1 MTSAFHPL
9 EGIRVLDLTNVLSG
23 PLACY
28 QMASMGAE
36 VIKVEPVGRGDL
48 ARQLGDDRGLNA
60 ANMGASFLAQ
70 NAGKRSV
77 TLNLK
82 SPEGVQIFRRLVRT
96 ADVLVENFRPGVM
109 ERLGLGYET
118 LRADRPELIYCA
130 ISGFGQDGPLSER
143 PAYDQIVQ
151 GTAGIMSVTGESP
164 DRPLRVGYPVADSIG
179 GLTAAM
185 AVCAALVSPKRG
197 AFLDVSMMSSAL
209 ATMGWAV
216 SNWLTAG
223 TEPRPIGNENSTS
236 APSGA
241 FRCKDGLLNIT
252 ANKQEQWEA
261 LARYLGLAHLIEEPR
276 FRTRD
281 DRKAHRKEL
290 LPLIEEKLAEL
301 KVADCA
307 EQLTGLGVPAG
318 EVLTVPQA
326 LAHPQVTGREQL
338 ARFEG
343 VLPDERPI
351 QVLRPGFTVDGKP
364 VATDLP
370 PPQLGADTRDILGE
384 IGLSA
389 KELDDLSA
397 RGVI

>member
-1 MTSAFHPL
+1 MSAFRPL
-9 EGIRVLDLTNVLSG
+9 YGIRVLDLTNVLSG

-28 QMASMGAE
+28 QLAALGAD
-36 VIKVEPVGRGDL
+36 VIKVEPVGQGDL
-48 ARQLGDDRGLNA
+48 ARQLGDDVSLNHA
-60 ANMGASFLAQ
+60 HMGASFLAQ

-82 SPEGVQIFRRLVRT
+82 SQEGAGIFLRLVRT
-96 ADVLVENFRPGVM
+96 ADVVVENFRPGVM
-109 ERLGLGYET
+109 DRLGLGYER
-118 LRADRPELIYCA
+118 LKKERLDLVYCA
-130 ISGFGQDGPLSER
+130 ISGFGQNGPFSDR
-143 PAYDQIVQ
+143 PAYDQIIQ
-151 GTAGIMSVTGESP
+151 GVAGVMSVTGERAE
-164 DRPLRVGYPVADSIG
+164 RPLRVGYPVADSIG

-185 AVCAALVSPKRG
+185 AICGALVSPKRG
-197 AFLDVSMMSSAL
+197 AFIDVSMMSSVL

-261 LARYLGLAHLIEEPR
+261 LAHYLELGELIDEPK

-281 DRKAHRKEL
+281 DRKRNRAFL
-290 LPLIEEKLAEL
+290 LPLIEDKLAQRSAA
-301 KVADCA
+301 VCA
-307 EQLTGLGVPAG
+307 NHLTDLGVPAG

-326 LAHPQVTGREQL
+326 LAHPQTAARQQL
-338 ARFEG
+338 AQYEG
-343 VLPDERPI
+343 VLDEGRSLH
-351 QVLRPGFTVDGKP
+351 VLRPGFMVDEQP
-364 VATDLP
+364 VTTELAP
-370 PPQLGADTRDILGE
+370 PRLGE
-384 IGLSA
+384 HNDEVLLDLGITSE
-389 KELDDLSA
+389 ELEDLRA

>member
-1 MTSAFHPL
+1 MESTKVTSFRPL

-96 ADVLVENFRPGVM
+96 ADVLVENFRPSVM

-130 ISGFGQDGPLSER
+130 VSGFGQDGPLSER

-281 DRKAHRKEL
+281 DRKAHRKE
-290 LPLIEEKLAEL
+290 
-301 KVADCA
+301 
-307 EQLTGLGVPAG
+307 
-318 EVLTVPQA
+318 
-326 LAHPQVTGREQL
+326 
-338 ARFEG
+338 
-343 VLPDERPI
+343 
-351 QVLRPGFTVDGKP
+351 
-364 VATDLP
+364 
-370 PPQLGADTRDILGE
+370 
-384 IGLSA
+384 
-389 KELDDLSA
+389 
-397 RGVI
+397 

>member
-1 MTSAFHPL
+1 LTSSFRPL
-9 EGIRVLDLTNVLSG
+9 DGIRVLDLTNVLSG

-28 QMASMGAE
+28 QIASMGAE

-48 ARQLGDDRGLNA
+48 ARQLGDDRKLNA
-60 ANMGASFLAQ
+60 ANMGASFIAQ

-82 SPEGVQIFRRLVRT
+82 SPEGAKLFRQLVRT
-96 ADVLVENFRPGVM
+96 ADVVVENFRPGVM
-109 ERLGLGYET
+109 DRLGLGYEE
-118 LRADRPELIYCA
+118 LKKERPDLIYCA

-151 GTAGIMSVTGESP
+151 GTAGIMSVTGEAP

-179 GLTAAM
+179 GITAAM
-185 AVCAALVSPKRG
+185 AICAALVAPKRG
-197 AFLDVSMMSSAL
+197 AFIDVSMMSSVL

-261 LARYLGLAHLIEEPR
+261 LARYLGLEHLIDEPM

-290 LPLIEEKLAEL
+290 LPLIEAKLAEL
-301 KVADCA
+301 EVADCA
-307 EQLTGLGVPAG
+307 EKLTALGVPAG

-338 ARFEG
+338 ATFDG
-343 VLPDERPI
+343 VLPDGRPVK
-351 QVLRPGFTVDGKP
+351 VLRPGFTVDGEP
-364 VATDLP
+364 VSTQLP
-370 PPQLGADTRDILGE
+370 PPLLGADTRQILSK
-384 IGLSA
+384 IGLSDA
-389 KELDDLSA
+389 ELDDLSA